1 MSDIAISASGLGKRY
16 RIGALARQA
25 TLGER
30 LTQAMKAPA
39 RWLSSN
45 GNGSSGG
52 RRDFWALRDVS
63 FEIRKGEVYGLIGRN
78 GAGKSTLLKILSRVT
93 QPTVGLAEIHG
104 RVGSLLEVGTGFHP
118 ELTGRENT
126 YLNGAILGMGRRE
139 IDRKFDEIVAF
150 AEVADFID
158 TPLKHYSSGMQ
169 MRLAFSVAAHLEPE
183 TLLVDEVLAVGDLAF
198 QKKCLGKMGEVAS
211 GGRTIVFVS
220 HQLNQIR
227 RLCEKVIWLDQG
239 RIFQV
244 GPTAEV
250 TGAYEVSM
258 SRRSEDSRD
267 SASGPRIQNGFVS
280 WEIVEPR
287 AENPCVLATA
297 GPVRLKF
304 VLRLSKPLADGHHGI
319 ALYNH
324 EHQLM
329 WGWAANHLQLAE
341 GIHEF
346 HYSFPTLPLRPG
358 MYSWLVSLFDHGREV
373 DVWSCM
379 PEMAIATEPHQHLR
393 DEWNGVLNV
402 PCGFGIQSSDETALA
417 ETTARARGESA

>member
-1 MSDIAISASGLGKRY
+1 MSEIAISAEGLGKRY
-16 RIGALARQA
+16 RISAVARQ
-25 TLGER
+25 TTMGER
-30 LTQAMKAPA
+30 LTHAMKAPF
-39 RWLSSN
+39 RWLSPN
-45 GNGSSGG
+45 RNGSSGG
-52 RRDFWALRDVS
+52 PRDFWALRDVS
-63 FEIRKGEVYGLIGRN
+63 FEMRKGEVWGLIGRN

-93 QPTVGLAEIHG
+93 QPTVGRAEIHG
-104 RVGSLLEVGTGFHP
+104 RMGSLLEVGTGFHP

-126 YLNGAILGMGRRE
+126 YLNGAILGMGRKE

-150 AEVADFID
+150 AEVGDFID

-169 MRLAFSVAAHLEPE
+169 MRLAFAVAVHLEPD
-183 TLLVDEVLAVGDLAF
+183 TLLVDEVLAVGDMAF

-220 HQLNQIR
+220 HHLNQIR

-239 RIFQV
+239 KIFQA
-244 GPTAEV
+244 GPTPEI
-250 TGAYEVSM
+250 TGAYEISM
-258 SRRSEDSRD
+258 TNRADG
-267 SASGPRIQNGFVS
+267 SAQEKGRPEIHNGFVS

-287 AENPCVLATA
+287 AENPSVLATS

-304 VLRLSKPLADGHHGI
+304 VLRLNKPVADGHHGI

-324 EHQLM
+324 ERQLM
-329 WGWAANHLQLAE
+329 WGWAANHLQLSE

-358 MYSWLVSLFDHGREV
+358 MYSWLLSMFDHGREV

-379 PEMAIATEPHQHLR
+379 PEMVIATVPHQHLR

-402 PCGFGIQSSDETALA
+402 PCAFGIQNSGEAALA
-417 ETTARARGESA
+417 ETAARASGESA